1 MIKSMTGYGRA
12 QGSFSGG
19 DITAEVKSVNNRYL
33 DCGVK
38 LPRGYA
44 YLEEGVKSQVQKAIS
59 RGKVDVFIT
68 INAAGADNVKIS
80 VNEPVAKGYI
90 DAMHRLVQEYGIQDD
105 ISASAISKFS
115 DVFLVEKQEQ
125 DENEVKSAISGVVAE
140 ALSAFDAM
148 RTREGEALK
157 TDLLQKAEGILTL
170 VSKVEERSP
179 ITVKAYRERLTAK
192 MQEVLEDRQ
201 IDGLRDENGSVKPEY
216 KVCLDVYGHE
226 KELGHH
232 VVCIGG
238 SETAIETA
246 MYLAENGHDVTL
258 LTRQDELAKDA
269 SHLHYITM
277 AWIKTEPDGRTHMA
291 PAWEKYEGIKG
302 ILNATTVK
310 VEGNTVTYIQDG
322 VEKTVSGDSV
332 MISGGMN
339 PNVDEALTFAGIVP
353 KFYVIGDAN
362 RDGNIQRGMRD
373 AFSKAMLL

>member
-19 DITAEVKSVNNRYL
+19 DITVEVKSVNNRYL
-33 DCGVK
+33 DRGVK

-44 YLEEGVKSQVQKAIS
+44 YLEEGVKSQVQKTIS

-90 DAMHRLVQEYGIQDD
+90 DAMHRLVQEYGVQDD
-105 ISASAISKFS
+105 ISASAISRFS

-140 ALSAFDAM
+140 ALDAFDAM

-201 IDGLRDENGSVKPEY
+201 IDEARIIQEAAIYAD
-216 KVCLDVYGHE
+216 KV
-226 KELGHH
+226 
-232 VVCIGG
+232 
-238 SETAIETA
+238 A
-246 MYLAENGHDVTL
+246 
-258 LTRQDELAKDA
+258 
-269 SHLHYITM
+269 
-277 AWIKTEPDGRTHMA
+277 
-291 PAWEKYEGIKG
+291 
-302 ILNATTVK
+302 
-310 VEGNTVTYIQDG
+310 
-322 VEKTVSGDSV
+322 
-332 MISGGMN
+332 
-339 PNVDEALTFAGIVP
+339 VDEETVRLRSHVDQLQNMLSEGG
-353 KFYVIGDAN
+353 VIGRKLDFLMQEMNREAN
-362 RDGNIQRGMRD
+362 TIGSKGNDVEQARNVVNIKSELEKIREQIQNIE
-373 AFSKAMLL
+373 

>member
-19 DITAEVKSVNNRYL
+19 DITVEIKSVNNRYL

-105 ISASAISKFS
+105 ISASAISRFS

-140 ALSAFDAM
+140 ALDAFDAM

-201 IDGLRDENGSVKPEY
+201 IDEARIIQEAAIYAD
-216 KVCLDVYGHE
+216 KV
-226 KELGHH
+226 
-232 VVCIGG
+232 
-238 SETAIETA
+238 A
-246 MYLAENGHDVTL
+246 
-258 LTRQDELAKDA
+258 
-269 SHLHYITM
+269 
-277 AWIKTEPDGRTHMA
+277 
-291 PAWEKYEGIKG
+291 
-302 ILNATTVK
+302 
-310 VEGNTVTYIQDG
+310 
-322 VEKTVSGDSV
+322 
-332 MISGGMN
+332 
-339 PNVDEALTFAGIVP
+339 VDEETVRLRSHVDQLQNMLSEGG
-353 KFYVIGDAN
+353 VIGRKLDFLMQEMNREAN
-362 RDGNIQRGMRD
+362 TIGSKGNDVEQARNVVNIKSELEKIREQIQNIE
-373 AFSKAMLL
+373 

>member
-19 DITAEVKSVNNRYL
+19 DITVEVKSVNNRYL

-44 YLEEGVKSQVQKAIS
+44 YLEEGVKSQVQKTIS

-90 DAMHRLVQEYGIQDD
+90 DALHRLVQEYGIQDD
-105 ISASAISKFS
+105 ISASAISRFS

-140 ALSAFDAM
+140 ALGAFDAM

-201 IDGLRDENGSVKPEY
+201 IDEARIIQEAAIYAD
-216 KVCLDVYGHE
+216 KV
-226 KELGHH
+226 
-232 VVCIGG
+232 
-238 SETAIETA
+238 A
-246 MYLAENGHDVTL
+246 
-258 LTRQDELAKDA
+258 
-269 SHLHYITM
+269 
-277 AWIKTEPDGRTHMA
+277 
-291 PAWEKYEGIKG
+291 
-302 ILNATTVK
+302 
-310 VEGNTVTYIQDG
+310 
-322 VEKTVSGDSV
+322 
-332 MISGGMN
+332 
-339 PNVDEALTFAGIVP
+339 VDEETVRLRSHVDQLQNMLSEGG
-353 KFYVIGDAN
+353 VIGRKLDFLMQEMNREAN
-362 RDGNIQRGMRD
+362 TIGSKGNDVEQARNVVNIKSELEKIREQIQNIE
-373 AFSKAMLL
+373 

>member
-33 DCGVK
+33 DCGIK

-44 YLEEGVKSQVQKAIS
+44 YLEEGIKSQVQKSIS

-90 DAMHRLVQEYGIQDD
+90 DALRQVVQEYGIQDD
-105 ISASAISKFS
+105 ISASAISRFN

-179 ITVKAYRERLTAK
+179 ITVKAYRDRLTAK

-201 IDGLRDENGSVKPEY
+201 IDEARIVQEAAIYAD
-216 KVCLDVYGHE
+216 KV
-226 KELGHH
+226 
-232 VVCIGG
+232 
-238 SETAIETA
+238 A
-246 MYLAENGHDVTL
+246 
-258 LTRQDELAKDA
+258 
-269 SHLHYITM
+269 
-277 AWIKTEPDGRTHMA
+277 
-291 PAWEKYEGIKG
+291 
-302 ILNATTVK
+302 
-310 VEGNTVTYIQDG
+310 
-322 VEKTVSGDSV
+322 
-332 MISGGMN
+332 
-339 PNVDEALTFAGIVP
+339 VDEETVRLRSHVDQLQNMLSEGG
-353 KFYVIGDAN
+353 VIGRKLDFLMQEMNREAN
-362 RDGNIQRGMRD
+362 TIGSKGNDVEQARNVVNIKSELEKIREQIQNIE
-373 AFSKAMLL
+373 

>member
-19 DITAEVKSVNNRYL
+19 DITVEVKSVNNRYL

-38 LPRGYA
+38 LPRGYV

-105 ISASAISKFS
+105 ISASAISRFS

-140 ALSAFDAM
+140 ALGAFDAM

-201 IDGLRDENGSVKPEY
+201 IDEARIIQEA
-216 KVCLDVYGHE
+216 
-226 KELGHH
+226 
-232 VVCIGG
+232 
-238 SETAIETA
+238 AIYA
-246 MYLAENGHDVTL
+246 D
-258 LTRQDELAKDA
+258 
-269 SHLHYITM
+269 
-277 AWIKTEPDGRTHMA
+277 
-291 PAWEKYEGIKG
+291 
-302 ILNATTVK
+302 TVA
-310 VEGNTVTYIQDG
+310 
-322 VEKTVSGDSV
+322 
-332 MISGGMN
+332 
-339 PNVDEALTFAGIVP
+339 VDEETVRLRSHVDQLQNMLSEGG
-353 KFYVIGDAN
+353 VIGRKLDFLMQEMNREAN
-362 RDGNIQRGMRD
+362 TIGSKGNDVEQARNVVSIKSELEKIREQIQNIE
-373 AFSKAMLL
+373 

>member
-19 DITAEVKSVNNRYL
+19 DITVEIKSVNNRYL

-125 DENEVKSAISGVVAE
+125 DENEVKSAIGGVVSE
-140 ALSAFDAM
+140 ALSAFDTM
-148 RTREGEALK
+148 RTREGQALK
-157 TDLLQKAEGILTL
+157 ADLLQKAGGILTL

-201 IDGLRDENGSVKPEY
+201 IDEARIIQEAAIYAD
-216 KVCLDVYGHE
+216 KV
-226 KELGHH
+226 
-232 VVCIGG
+232 
-238 SETAIETA
+238 A
-246 MYLAENGHDVTL
+246 
-258 LTRQDELAKDA
+258 
-269 SHLHYITM
+269 
-277 AWIKTEPDGRTHMA
+277 
-291 PAWEKYEGIKG
+291 
-302 ILNATTVK
+302 
-310 VEGNTVTYIQDG
+310 
-322 VEKTVSGDSV
+322 
-332 MISGGMN
+332 
-339 PNVDEALTFAGIVP
+339 VDEETVRLRSHVDQLQTMLREGG
-353 KFYVIGDAN
+353 VIGRKLDFLMQEMNREAN
-362 RDGNIQRGMRD
+362 TIGSKGNDVEQARNVVNIKSELEKIREQIQNIE
-373 AFSKAMLL
+373 

>member
-44 YLEEGVKSQVQKAIS
+44 YLEEGIKSQVQKAIS

-140 ALSAFDAM
+140 ALSAFDTM

-201 IDGLRDENGSVKPEY
+201 IDEARIIQEAAIYAD
-216 KVCLDVYGHE
+216 KV
-226 KELGHH
+226 
-232 VVCIGG
+232 
-238 SETAIETA
+238 A
-246 MYLAENGHDVTL
+246 
-258 LTRQDELAKDA
+258 
-269 SHLHYITM
+269 
-277 AWIKTEPDGRTHMA
+277 
-291 PAWEKYEGIKG
+291 
-302 ILNATTVK
+302 
-310 VEGNTVTYIQDG
+310 
-322 VEKTVSGDSV
+322 
-332 MISGGMN
+332 
-339 PNVDEALTFAGIVP
+339 VDEETVRLRSHVDQLQNMLSEGG
-353 KFYVIGDAN
+353 VIGRKLDFLMQEMNREAN
-362 RDGNIQRGMRD
+362 TIGSKGNDVEQARNVVNIKSELEKIREQIQNIE
-373 AFSKAMLL
+373 

>member
-19 DITAEVKSVNNRYL
+19 DITVEIKSVNNRYL

-44 YLEEGVKSQVQKAIS
+44 YLEEGVKSRVQQAIS

-140 ALSAFDAM
+140 ALGAFDAM

-201 IDGLRDENGSVKPEY
+201 IDEARIIQEAAIYAD
-216 KVCLDVYGHE
+216 KV
-226 KELGHH
+226 
-232 VVCIGG
+232 
-238 SETAIETA
+238 A
-246 MYLAENGHDVTL
+246 
-258 LTRQDELAKDA
+258 
-269 SHLHYITM
+269 
-277 AWIKTEPDGRTHMA
+277 
-291 PAWEKYEGIKG
+291 
-302 ILNATTVK
+302 
-310 VEGNTVTYIQDG
+310 
-322 VEKTVSGDSV
+322 
-332 MISGGMN
+332 
-339 PNVDEALTFAGIVP
+339 VDEETVRLRSHVDQLQNMLSEGG
-353 KFYVIGDAN
+353 VIGRKLDFLMQEMNREAN
-362 RDGNIQRGMRD
+362 TIGSKGNDVEQARNVVSIKSELEKIREQIQNIE
-373 AFSKAMLL
+373 

>member
-19 DITAEVKSVNNRYL
+19 DITVEVKSVNNRYL

-44 YLEEGVKSQVQKAIS
+44 YLEEGIKSQVQKTIS

-90 DAMHRLVQEYGIQDD
+90 DALRQLVQEYGIQDD
-105 ISASAISKFS
+105 ISASAISRFS

-140 ALSAFDAM
+140 ALGAFDAM

-157 TDLLQKAEGILTL
+157 SDLLQKAEGILAL

-201 IDGLRDENGSVKPEY
+201 IDEARIIQEAAIYAD
-216 KVCLDVYGHE
+216 KV
-226 KELGHH
+226 
-232 VVCIGG
+232 
-238 SETAIETA
+238 A
-246 MYLAENGHDVTL
+246 
-258 LTRQDELAKDA
+258 
-269 SHLHYITM
+269 
-277 AWIKTEPDGRTHMA
+277 
-291 PAWEKYEGIKG
+291 
-302 ILNATTVK
+302 
-310 VEGNTVTYIQDG
+310 
-322 VEKTVSGDSV
+322 
-332 MISGGMN
+332 
-339 PNVDEALTFAGIVP
+339 VDEETVRLRSHVDQLKTMLSEGG
-353 KFYVIGDAN
+353 VIGRKLDFLMQEMNREAN
-362 RDGNIQRGMRD
+362 TIGSKGNDVEQARNVVNIKSELEKIREQIQNIE
-373 AFSKAMLL
+373 

>member
-19 DITAEVKSVNNRYL
+19 DITVEIKSVNNRYL

-201 IDGLRDENGSVKPEY
+201 IDEARIIQEAAIYAD
-216 KVCLDVYGHE
+216 KV
-226 KELGHH
+226 
-232 VVCIGG
+232 
-238 SETAIETA
+238 A
-246 MYLAENGHDVTL
+246 
-258 LTRQDELAKDA
+258 
-269 SHLHYITM
+269 
-277 AWIKTEPDGRTHMA
+277 
-291 PAWEKYEGIKG
+291 
-302 ILNATTVK
+302 
-310 VEGNTVTYIQDG
+310 
-322 VEKTVSGDSV
+322 
-332 MISGGMN
+332 
-339 PNVDEALTFAGIVP
+339 VDEETVRLRSHVDQLQNMLSEGG
-353 KFYVIGDAN
+353 VIGRKLDFLMQEMNREAN
-362 RDGNIQRGMRD
+362 TIGSKGNDVEQARNVVSIKSELEKIREQIQNIE
-373 AFSKAMLL
+373 

>member
-19 DITAEVKSVNNRYL
+19 DITVEIKSVNNRYL

-140 ALSAFDAM
+140 ALGAFDAM

-201 IDGLRDENGSVKPEY
+201 IDEARIIQEAAIYAD
-216 KVCLDVYGHE
+216 KV
-226 KELGHH
+226 
-232 VVCIGG
+232 
-238 SETAIETA
+238 A
-246 MYLAENGHDVTL
+246 
-258 LTRQDELAKDA
+258 
-269 SHLHYITM
+269 
-277 AWIKTEPDGRTHMA
+277 
-291 PAWEKYEGIKG
+291 
-302 ILNATTVK
+302 
-310 VEGNTVTYIQDG
+310 
-322 VEKTVSGDSV
+322 
-332 MISGGMN
+332 
-339 PNVDEALTFAGIVP
+339 VDEETVRLRSHVDQLQNMLSEGG
-353 KFYVIGDAN
+353 VIGRKLDFLMQEMNREAN
-362 RDGNIQRGMRD
+362 TIGSKGNDVEQARNVVNIKSELEKIREQIQNIE
-373 AFSKAMLL
+373 

>member
-19 DITAEVKSVNNRYL
+19 DITVEVKSVNNRYL

-140 ALSAFDAM
+140 ALGAFDAM

-201 IDGLRDENGSVKPEY
+201 IDEARIIQEAAIYAD
-216 KVCLDVYGHE
+216 KV
-226 KELGHH
+226 
-232 VVCIGG
+232 
-238 SETAIETA
+238 A
-246 MYLAENGHDVTL
+246 
-258 LTRQDELAKDA
+258 
-269 SHLHYITM
+269 
-277 AWIKTEPDGRTHMA
+277 
-291 PAWEKYEGIKG
+291 
-302 ILNATTVK
+302 
-310 VEGNTVTYIQDG
+310 
-322 VEKTVSGDSV
+322 
-332 MISGGMN
+332 
-339 PNVDEALTFAGIVP
+339 VDEETVRLRSHVDQLQNMLSEGG
-353 KFYVIGDAN
+353 VIGRKLDFLMQEMNREAN
-362 RDGNIQRGMRD
+362 TIGSKGNDVEQARNVVSIKSELEKIREQIQNIE
-373 AFSKAMLL
+373 

>member
-19 DITAEVKSVNNRYL
+19 DITVEVKSVNNRYL

-38 LPRGYA
+38 LPRGYV

-105 ISASAISKFS
+105 ISASAISRFS

-201 IDGLRDENGSVKPEY
+201 IDEARIIQEAAIYAD
-216 KVCLDVYGHE
+216 KV
-226 KELGHH
+226 
-232 VVCIGG
+232 
-238 SETAIETA
+238 A
-246 MYLAENGHDVTL
+246 
-258 LTRQDELAKDA
+258 
-269 SHLHYITM
+269 
-277 AWIKTEPDGRTHMA
+277 
-291 PAWEKYEGIKG
+291 
-302 ILNATTVK
+302 
-310 VEGNTVTYIQDG
+310 
-322 VEKTVSGDSV
+322 
-332 MISGGMN
+332 
-339 PNVDEALTFAGIVP
+339 VDEETVRLRSHVDQLQNMLSEGG
-353 KFYVIGDAN
+353 VIGRKLDFLMQEMNREAN
-362 RDGNIQRGMRD
+362 TIGSKGNDVEQARNVVNIKSELEKIREQIQNIE
-373 AFSKAMLL
+373 